1 MVGSSRAPLPER
13 KYQHIHI
20 SNTYTNSIFLY
31 YIYLIFYIE
40 LFKYVKD
47 RKNLINRQ
55 KVKWQKRYSQHQGHH
70 VAANKMTL

>member
-31 YIYLIFYIE
+31 CIYLFFCIE

-47 RKNLINRQ
+47 RKNLING
-55 KVKWQKRYSQHQGHH
+55 KKGKET
-70 VAANKMTL
+70 KKI